1 MPLLAVAKKLTFKMK
16 VSLMLVLATLYSIAS
31 CDHAKDF
38 FVKEIIRFCK
48 DNGHK
53 YLTFLE
59 DEANPMTLKRQL
71 YKSGRKIC
79 FGFEKDV

>member
-1 MPLLAVAKKLTFKMK
+1 MPLFAVAKKLTFKMK
-16 VSLMLVLATLYSIAS
+16 VSFMLILATLYSIAS
-31 CDHAKDF
+31 CDHGKEI

-59 DEANPMTLKRQL
+59 DEANPMIVKRQL
-71 YKSGRKIC
+71 YKSGRKNLS
-79 FGFEKDV
+79 GF